1 MITDKQIKYLRY
13 LIYNYNVKVNV
24 ENVMT
29 SKLASQTITKIESA
43 IKTGKVKK
51 RTSRPT
57 NCKVKQVNGVWC
69 LVEHKPDLNDN
80 IYDFNKF
87 AQYCEQ
93 ENERQHQ
100 EFIKKYELEL
110 NAN

>member
-13 LIYNYNVKVNV
+13 LIYNYHVKVNV

-29 SKLASQTITKIESA
+29 SKLASQTILKIESA
-43 IKTGKVKK
+43 IKEGKVKK

-57 NCKVKQVNGVWC
+57 NCKIKQVDGVWC

-87 AQYCEQ
+87 AQFCER
-93 ENERQHQ
+93 ENERQHKQ
-100 EFIKKYELEL
+100 FIKNLEKQ
-110 NAN
+110 NN